1 MSPKSVIIFILIGIL
16 IYMFIN
22 DKIELCY
29 IEKFNNQ
36 ANKANKANQVTQ
48 NNNINEMSF
57 EELILTFNDD
67 MKSIE
72 NDLNNYKLNFNQ
84 KDLRNLKK
92 EIDILLNKIEGNYT
106 NTASILYKT

>member
-36 ANKANKANQVTQ
+36 ANQTNQVTQ
-48 NNNINEMSF
+48 NKNINEMSY
-57 EELILTFNDD
+57 EELILTFNADIQ
-67 MKSIE
+67 SIE

-92 EIDILLNKIEGNYT
+92 EIDILLNKIKGNYT